1 MVSAKKWTS
10 LALACSTII
19 VAGCG
24 GGSDSA
30 NGRNTDENTGGGNT
44 GSSNGD
50 LMPYTAELITP
61 TSYSALGS
69 DIQYV
74 NEPNDNLCTYGAII
88 GQCEYY
94 SYKSVAYSIPAEI
107 DSTSMDDMATTI
119 AALQEYVKVQST
131 LWGLSGVEDLM
142 AVAAFGFKPLDSLA
156 IDLIAYDLERQA
168 AFQPTVI
175 DSSVLTAASAATS
188 DSDTCTELGYGALIT
203 SHCKATRYV
212 DSIKAQLD
220 WQITLNDVLR
230 SVSSEYEAT
239 NGYYD
244 SICATVTSAQAA
256 CYLDGTVNTTAFN
269 EVVALFG
276 SNKSAQVPVQGFAYN
291 GDNNKGGYVSGGS
304 MNLPNNLSSFPDFDA
319 KVFNHEFTHFVI
331 DKYMAGSSVT
341 FNDRVETRFFE
352 EGIPVLFA
360 KQQVWTWAKMAEMAQ
375 SGSNYLLTLDE
386 YNTRGSLVNYLLV
399 AKTKAE
405 AQGKHEALLKFVKSV
420 KAEGSIATAFNNA
433 GFTNHKG
440 EAVTIDSFGSN
451 IATWVTELANDP
463 QVGSYKSVAY
473 NDFK

>member
-1 MVSAKKWTS
+1 MRLRNRLHQFVFIGVTA
-10 LALACSTII
+10 I
-19 VAGCG
+19 AGCG
-24 GGSDSA
+24 GNSGD
-30 NGRNTDENTGGGNT
+30 TGGNT
-44 GSSNGD
+44 GGDTGGNNGD
-50 LMPYTAELITP
+50 LMPYTAELITQ
-61 TSYSALGS
+61 TSYAALGS
-69 DIQYV
+69 DIQYI
-74 NEPNDNLCTYGAII
+74 NEPNDSLCTYGAIA

-94 SYKSVAYSIPAEI
+94 SYKSVAYSVPAEI

-119 AALQEYVKVQST
+119 AALQKYVEVQST
-131 LWGLSGVEDLM
+131 LWGLNSTEDLM
-142 AVAAFGFKPLDSLA
+142 AVTAFGFKSLDFHA
-156 IDLIAYDLERQA
+156 KELIAFDLERQA

-175 DSSVLTAASAATS
+175 DSSVLTAANAATS
-188 DSDTCTELGYGALIT
+188 GTDTCTDLGYGALNS

-212 DSIKAQLD
+212 DSIKVQPD

-230 SVSSEYEAT
+230 SVATEYEAT

-244 SICATVTSAQAA
+244 NICITVTSAQIM
-256 CYLDGTVNTTAFN
+256 CNLGNVVNPASFN
-269 EVVALFG
+269 EVAALFG
-276 SNKSAQVPVQGFAYN
+276 TNKSAQVPVQGFAYI

-304 MNLPNNLSSFPDFDA
+304 MNLPNNLSSFSDFDA

-331 DKYMAGSSVT
+331 DKYMAGSSVS

-352 EGIPVLFA
+352 EGIPVLFS
-360 KQQVWTWAKMAEMAQ
+360 KQQIWTWAKMAEMAQ

-405 AQGKHEALLKFVKSV
+405 AQGKHDALLKFVKSI
-420 KAEGSIATAFNNA
+420 KAEGSIATAFSNA

-440 EAVTIDSFGSN
+440 EAVTIDSFGRN
-451 IATWVTELANDP
+451 IATWVTELANNP
-463 QVGSYKSVAY
+463 QVSSYKSLAY

>member
-30 NGRNTDENTGGGNT
+30 NGRNTDENTG
-44 GSSNGD
+44 SSNGD
-50 LMPYTAELITP
+50 LMPYTAERISQ
-61 TSYSALGS
+61 TSYAALGS

-74 NEPNDNLCTYGAII
+74 NEPNDSLCTYGSIS

-119 AALQEYVKVQST
+119 AALQKYIEVQST
-131 LWGLSGVEDLM
+131 LWGLRGTEDLM
-142 AVAAFGFKPLDSLA
+142 AVTAFGFKSLDFRA
-156 IDLIAYDLERQA
+156 KELIAYDLERQA
-168 AFQPTVI
+168 AFQSTVI
-175 DSSVLTAASAATS
+175 DSSVLTAANAATS
-188 DSDTCTELGYGALIT
+188 GSDTCTELGYGALNA
-203 SHCKATRYV
+203 SHCKATRYI
-212 DSIKAQLD
+212 DSIKAQPD
-220 WQITLNDVLR
+220 WQITLSDVLHP
-230 SVSSEYEAT
+230 VATEYEAT

-244 SICATVTSAQAA
+244 NICTTVTSAQIM
-256 CYLDGTVNTTAFN
+256 CNIGGSVSTTAFN
-269 EVVALFG
+269 EVVGLFG
-276 SNKSAQVPVQGFAYN
+276 TNKSAQVPVQGFAYN
-291 GDNNKGGYVSGGS
+291 GDNNKGSYIGGGS
-304 MNLPNNLSSFPDFDA
+304 MHLPNNLSSFPDFDA

-331 DKYMAGSSVT
+331 DKYMASSSVT
-341 FNDRVETRFFE
+341 FYDRVETRFFE

-399 AKTKAE
+399 AKTKEE
-405 AQGKHEALLKFVKSV
+405 AQCKHEALLKFVKSIE
-420 KAEGSIATAFNNA
+420 AEGSIATAFNNA

-451 IATWVTELANDP
+451 IATWVTELASDP